1 MFTHIPDLN
10 YSLPITDTSQLYPN
24 RPELYQNRDSLNAI
38 PVFQEPQLSQL
49 DQPTRSLVDA
59 DLLGIAST
67 GTDSTPY
74 FISDRIITAQHFT
87 DDLTGFTPQQPWVGE
102 MAGQS
107 VQSLSTGASST
118 QIVSGSLRADWFH
131 YNATTRYTIFSG
143 NGNVDFGA
151 GYQDT
156 LDLSWLTSGQ
166 VQWNLATNQGG
177 GLLYNPG
184 NGPRVFD
191 ALTLSNGNQILFE
204 GMDTIQFA
212 DRRINLAVTTT
223 DPLFNQQWNLH
234 MMGVQNSWRFT
245 TGSSQVMVGIQDSGL
260 GTDRNGFFHPDL
272 PTTTVYTNNYQDD
285 FRESFDSHGTGVEGI
300 IGAKTNN
307 GIGMSG
313 INWQSE
319 LFQIDVLDGGL
330 TDQSLPAAT
339 QNMINQAAQTG
350 KRLVINMSLGIPGSF
365 NQNLHPD
372 LEAVVARN
380 PNVLFVIAA
389 GNDGETGQIG
399 LASPAVLAR
408 QYGNV
413 MAIGASWGAQDRSG
427 NFVVPGQRIQYSNW
441 GSQYG
446 PGLTLMGPS
455 EVVSTEAQQNQ
466 FGQTEFRYYLT
477 QQRFDGTSAAAPNVA
492 GVASLVLSANP
503 NLTASAVRT
512 ILSQTA
518 TDLGEAGYD
527 YLYGNGFVNAD
538 AAVRQA
544 IAYRYVNSQPIAA

>member
-1 MFTHIPDLN
+1 M
-10 YSLPITDTSQLYPN
+10 
-24 RPELYQNRDSLNAI
+24 
-38 PVFQEPQLSQL
+38 
-49 DQPTRSLVDA
+49 
-59 DLLGIAST
+59 
-67 GTDSTPY
+67 
-74 FISDRIITAQHFT
+74 
-87 DDLTGFTPQQPWVGE
+87 
-102 MAGQS
+102 
-107 VQSLSTGASST
+107 
-118 QIVSGSLRADWFH
+118 
-131 YNATTRYTIFSG
+131 
-143 NGNVDFGA
+143 
-151 GYQDT
+151 
-156 LDLSWLTSGQ
+156 SWLNSGQ

-234 MMGVQNSWRFT
+234 MMGVQNAWRFT